1 MMYRKKKKD
10 VMKASQIGPH
20 GRLKLGFKGLLG
32 TSCTAGVAS
41 EDQNKRLP
49 GTEEPTQCHLCP
61 TVIFLRSTFDSH
73 ANPLIGV

>member
-32 TSCTAGVAS
+32 TSCTAVWQVRVKTRDS
-41 EDQNKRLP
+41 LVLRNQPN
-49 GTEEPTQCHLCP
+49 
-61 TVIFLRSTFDSH
+61 VIYVQR
-73 ANPLIGV
+73 